1 MPSNVNITYED
12 RGAWRWEAADG
23 RTTGVITSYKVHVD
37 GSVSAGVAM
46 HDAIG
51 SPDIPQY
58 GEEWPTEGAGLFA
71 KEHTAQI
78 VGRSTGDSP
87 EWIVQV
93 SVRFVHAEELITEW
107 QFTFRSSMEQ
117 VETLRD
123 AAGNLLAIGYT
134 DPDETVYP
142 PVTVPLD
149 ALKAMGEVQT
159 VKVVET
165 ENPLGIAD
173 AWINRINS
181 DEFLGVGAKKL
192 LCSEVSFEPFSGF
205 EDRYL
210 MRFTFLLKPE
220 TWDQVITFQG
230 ADGLIPPDVGIGN
243 GQAVVQIYQTL
254 DFEATYPFGEGS

>member
-46 HDAIG
+46 NDAIG

-58 GEEWPTEGAGLFA
+58 GEEWPTTGSGLFA
-71 KEHTAQI
+71 KEHSAQI
-78 VGRSTGDSP
+78 ISKSSGDSP

-93 SVRFVHAEELITEW
+93 SVRFVHVEELITEW
-107 QFTFRSSMEQ
+107 QFTFRTSMEQ

-123 AAGNLLAIGYT
+123 SSGDLLAVGYT
-134 DPDETVYP
+134 DPDETEYP

-149 ALKAMGEVQT
+149 ALKAIGELQA

-165 ENPLGIAD
+165 DAPLEIVD
-173 AWINRINS
+173 DWINRINS
-181 DEFLGVGAKKL
+181 DTFLGVGAKKL
-192 LCSEVSFEPFSGF
+192 LCSEVSFEAFSGF
-205 EDRYL
+205 TDRYL
-210 MRFTFLLKPE
+210 MRFTFMLKPE
-220 TWDQVITFQG
+220 TWDQIITFQG
-230 ADGLIPPDVGIGN
+230 ADGKIPTDVTNGN
-243 GQAVVQIYQTL
+243 GQAVVELYQTL